1 MNKIIFLYLF
11 VFAFLVS
18 CSSVASSKN
27 KLGNSQPSIAT
38 SKWILSETVK
48 GNTPTLNI
56 ENNKISGNAGCNNY
70 FSDITLAS
78 DSGSFVAGNIGST
91 KKACENMSVENN
103 FLQMLSSANK
113 YVVNGTNLELYKD
126 GLLLLKFNK
135 VE

>member
-11 VFAFLVS
+11 AFAFLAS
-18 CSSVASSKN
+18 CSSVASSKK

-38 SKWILSETVK
+38 SKWILSESVK

-70 FSDITLAS
+70 FSDVTLS
-78 DSGSFVAGNIGST
+78 TETGSFVAGNVGST
-91 KKACENMSVENN
+91 RKACENMSVENN
-103 FLQMLSSANK
+103 FLQMLSGANK

-126 GLLLLKFNK
+126 QLLLLKFNK